1 MLNAI
6 SIDLEDWFC
15 AYNLRIKTEDWV
27 KQELRV
33 VDNTKRILDLL
44 DKYKVTATFFVL
56 GWFAEHVPNLIRHVE
71 ERGHEIATHGYSHTV
86 LTAMTPAEFENDLQ
100 RALDCTRACVK
111 QSLIGFRAPSFT
123 ITNQTLWAFDVL
135 ARNGIQYDSS
145 IFPISGHPDYG
156 IGDAPLTIHQRG
168 ALTEVPLSVAE
179 ILGKRI
185 PCSGGGY
192 FRLFPYAIT
201 KFLIRQCNR
210 QGRPV
215 IFYLHPWEID
225 PDQPR
230 RQLSLTKSLRHYIN
244 LDQTLSRLDRLLA
257 DFSFTSIRKV
267 LGR

>member
-1 MLNAI
+1 
-6 SIDLEDWFC
+6 
-15 AYNLRIKTEDWV
+15 
-27 KQELRV
+27 
-33 VDNTKRILDLL
+33 
-44 DKYKVTATFFVL
+44 
-56 GWFAEHVPNLIRHVE
+56 
-71 ERGHEIATHGYSHTV
+71 
-86 LTAMTPAEFENDLQ
+86 LQ